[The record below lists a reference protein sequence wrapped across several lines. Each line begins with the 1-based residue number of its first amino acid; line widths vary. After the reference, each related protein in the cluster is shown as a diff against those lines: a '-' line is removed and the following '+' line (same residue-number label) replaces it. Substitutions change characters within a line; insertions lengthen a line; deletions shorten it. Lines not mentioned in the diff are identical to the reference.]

1 MSNSKSFRQRKVW
14 MPQDMMKMN
23 NLRLIG
29 SKMSPKMVL
38 TVVPKNPLSHLL
50 NQMPKKKKSSM
61 KTLRDSI
68 NNKIRVSSVE
78 KEPVTLYI
86 WEKPV
91 RLKTCF
97 IGDLRCS
104 MEYSISTNKKM
115 LFSIRPKIMAQ
126 ARSH

>member
-1 MSNSKSFRQRKVW
+1 
-14 MPQDMMKMN
+14 MPQNMMKMN
-23 NLRLIG
+23 NLTLIG
-29 SKMSPKMVL
+29 IKMSPKMVL
-38 TVVPKNPLSHLL
+38 TVVPKNPLNLLL
-50 NQMPKKKKSSM
+50 NQMLKKRKSSM

-115 LFSIRPKIMAQ
+115 LLSIRPKIMAQ